1 MPGDYYVTKNE
12 EEITTVLG
20 SCVSFCIK
28 DTENYVGGM
37 NHYIYPKSNP
47 ENNNGIPDSC
57 YGDLSIG
64 LLMDNYQNQGGKLDK
79 IEIMLYGEGKI
90 LSGQSNVG
98 EQNIE
103 VAQKYLAENNMT
115 VSASDVGGQ
124 FSRKITFY
132 PKTGEVR
139 MRKLSAAHNKFI
151 ASKEGSV

>member
-1 MPGDYYVTKNE
+1 
-12 EEITTVLG
+12 
-20 SCVSFCIK
+20 
-28 DTENYVGGM
+28 M
-37 NHYIYPKSNP
+37 NHYIYPKFNP
-47 ENNNGIPDSC
+47 ENNNGVPDSC

-64 LLMDNYQNQGGKLDK
+64 LLMNNYQDHGGKLDK
-79 IEIMLYGEGKI
+79 IEIKLYGGGKI

-103 VAQKYLAENNMT
+103 VAQKFMTENNLT
-115 VSASDVGGQ
+115 VCASDVGGQ
-124 FSRKITFY
+124 FSRKITFN